1 MRALLGRKGTA
12 EREKEPQ
19 TCIVRFKAAW
29 RTQSSDF
36 TFVNYSAY
44 DSWRCHKAEAVLPKP
59 RSLCASVEHAP
70 SSCPLLAS
78 VTLAPLPV
86 SPPLPE
92 TILCASP
99 SPTSMSALL
108 TPAATPAQ
116 KMKALLCGNLPGVR
130 SLLAIFCLILQSPT
144 CLVREHPQACQGES
158 ACAKEELSPP
168 GCPEG
173 RGLS

>member
-1 MRALLGRKGTA
+1 MLALLLLLGRKGTA
-12 EREKEPQ
+12 EREKELR
-19 TCIVRFKAAW
+19 TCIVWSKAAW

-36 TFVNYSAY
+36 TFVNYSAD
-44 DSWRCHKAEAVLPKP
+44 DSWSCHKAEAVLPKP

-78 VTLAPLPV
+78 VTLPT
-86 SPPLPE
+86 PPLPE
-92 TILCASP
+92 TVLRASP

-108 TPAATPAQ
+108 TPAVTPAQ

-130 SLLAIFCLILQSPT
+130 SLLAVLCLILQSPT

-158 ACAKEELSPP
+158 ACAEEELSPP